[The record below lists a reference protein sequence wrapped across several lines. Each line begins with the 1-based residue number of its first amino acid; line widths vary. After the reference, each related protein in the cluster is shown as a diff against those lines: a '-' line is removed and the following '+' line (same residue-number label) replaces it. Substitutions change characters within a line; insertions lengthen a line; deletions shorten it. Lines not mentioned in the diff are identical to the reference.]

1 MEANVM
7 AEEQRFVP
15 CEIRF
20 YTVDDLMQMLGWS
33 KTIVLKLFN
42 DPKFP
47 STDFG
52 RNKVV
57 EAHALIDYFSVRH
70 EKARDRHWR

>member
-7 AEEQRFVP
+7 AEEQHFVP

-33 KTIVLKLFN
+33 KTTVLKLFN

-57 EAHALIDYFSVRH
+57 EAHALVDYFSVRH